1 MNVILLSGGMDSTL
15 ALFWAKKHMD
25 KLLALTFSYGQVH
38 SREVSAATEVA
49 LIAQVPQLI
58 NVIDAALTVSS
69 EPGAVVPGRNL
80 LFLASAANLV
90 ATQGGGKVIIGSCRE
105 DHEGFPDCRPEFF
118 DAVNEMLRVSG
129 VDAEVVTPLVHK
141 TKAEALT
148 EIGKDPDVVRAL
160 AQSHSCYR
168 GLEKPCGECGACT
181 YRQASFNEAGVAD
194 PLCS

>member
-58 NVIDAALTVSS
+58 NVIDAALTVPP

-80 LFLASAANLV
+80 LFLAIASNLV

-105 DHEGFPDCRPEFF
+105 DYEGFPDCRPEFF
-118 DAVNEMLRVSG
+118 EAVNEMLRVSG

-141 TKAEALT
+141 TKAEALE
-148 EIGKDPDVVRAL
+148 EIGQDPDVLRAL
-160 AQSHSCYR
+160 ALSHSCYK
-168 GLEKPCGECGACT
+168 GLKKPCGECGACT
-181 YRQASFNEAGVAD
+181 YRQEAFNEAGISD